1 MPLRAWASA
10 LVTPSACSQGRA
22 IDGAGHG
29 CYQKTWMQA
38 ARRRLTHMSSEG
50 GETSMERNPLAPL
63 LTPRRSSRMS
73 PLSVA
78 CGGVPFFLLR
88 SSMSMAISSLR
99 VERSRSSRLDWMAMS
114 PPARSA
120 GARAQ
125 VRQLR
130 RRARSGQ
137 ATDQVIARRAE
148 SGSLRQVVLG
158 SMSMCYLLPCVS
170 FAHQFSGLGAVRAA
184 AGGRREFENVV
195 EYGRCGMRCNV
206 EGDENVLECA
216 QSRVNVY
223 EGGWCVHVAC
233 GECVCD

>member
-125 VRQLR
+125 VRQLIR
-130 RRARSGQ
+130 LS
-137 ATDQVIARRAE
+137 
-148 SGSLRQVVLG
+148 
-158 SMSMCYLLPCVS
+158 
-170 FAHQFSGLGAVRAA
+170 RAA
-184 AGGRREFENVV
+184 ARRVQ
-195 EYGRCGMRCNV
+195 GCGSRTRLHVAFLICNPV
-206 EGDENVLECA
+206 SYKDFSFVHVLEY
-216 QSRVNVY
+216 QDTGR
-223 EGGWCVHVAC
+223 
-233 GECVCD
+233 D